1 MGLPSDISETPRRAR
16 IADSIVF
23 GVLGIVFATWAVRI
37 PAVRSKIG
45 ASSGDIGLALLGL
58 ACGSIVGLVAGGWL
72 VSHHGGRR
80 IIRIGLPV
88 YCLSLLSITLA
99 NRLDVLV
106 TTLVVFG
113 VGKGL
118 TDVAANA
125 QGMRIEHGY
134 SGQIM
139 GSFHALFSGGGLVG
153 AGIGAVATTLGLSVR
168 THFLI
173 VGLAL
178 LAGGLAASAWL
189 LPKNGDSGA
198 EPSFSLPSRKLAGFC
213 AIGFCALFIEGVG
226 NDWSAVFLKSSV
238 GTTATVAALG
248 FGAFS
253 LTMMLGRFLSDYI
266 VVRLGSQRFIRT
278 TAIVAA
284 LGLALTLVAQTI
296 VSLVGLA
303 LLGFGLAG
311 LMPVAMSMAGNYDP
325 EAPAEPA
332 IAAVSTTGY
341 GGFAIGPVIIGVI
354 ADATTLRTALVPA
367 LILALLVAVFTGIL
381 PTVSHLS
388 HERETST

>member
-1 MGLPSDISETPRRAR
+1 MSLPRDSSETPHHAR
-16 IADSIVF
+16 LADSIIF
-23 GVLGIVFATWAVRI
+23 SVLGVVFATWAVRI
-37 PAVRSKIG
+37 PAVRSTVG

-72 VSHHGGRR
+72 VSHHGGRK

-88 YCLSLLSITLA
+88 YCLSLLSIAFA
-99 NRLDVLV
+99 NKLTALV
-106 TTLVVFG
+106 VTLVVFG
-113 VGKGL
+113 FGKGL

-168 THFLI
+168 THFTI
-173 VGLAL
+173 VGVTL
-178 LAGGLAASAWL
+178 LAGGIFASLWL
-189 LPKNGDSGA
+189 LPKDGDSGT
-198 EPSFSLPSRKLAGFC
+198 EPTFTLPSRKLAGFC

-238 GTTATVAALG
+238 GTSATVAALG
-248 FGAFS
+248 FGGFS
-253 LTMMLGRFLSDYI
+253 LMMMLGRFLSDYA

-284 LGLALTLVAQTI
+284 LGLALTLVAEPL
-296 VSLVGLA
+296 VSLAGLA
-303 LLGFGLAG
+303 LLGLGLAG
-311 LMPVAMSMAGNYDP
+311 LMPVSMSMAGNYDLN
-325 EAPAEPA
+325 APAEPA

-341 GGFAIGPVIIGVI
+341 GGFAIGPVIIGAI
-354 ADATTLRTALVPA
+354 ANATTLRVAFIPA
-367 LILALLVAVFTGIL
+367 LLLALLVALFSGAL

-388 HERETST
+388 HEQDVST